1 MLKKI
6 AFGLLWFVVIY
17 FGSAAAIGMVIG
29 LQSLQSTPAPGQDT
43 YTAAQ
48 AATTQVMATIVPF
61 LLLGS
66 AIVAAICTAKG
77 ILPGT
82 RSRKEDTTPANETS

>member
-6 AFGLLWFVVIY
+6 AFGLLWFIVFY
-17 FGSAAAIGMVIG
+17 FGSAAVIGMIVG
-29 LQSLQSTPAPGQDT
+29 LLSTPAPGQDP

-48 AATTQVMATIVPF
+48 AATWQAMRVIVPF

-66 AIVAAICTAKG
+66 AIVALMCTVKG

-82 RSRKEDTTPANETS
+82 RGRKKDTTPPNETS

>member
-1 MLKKI
+1 MLKRI
-6 AFGLLWFVVIY
+6 AFGLLWFFVIY
-17 FGSAAAIGMVIG
+17 FGSAAVIGMVIG
-29 LQSLQSTPAPGQDT
+29 LQSTPTPGQDA

-48 AATTQVMATIVPF
+48 VATTQAMRGIVPY

-77 ILPGT
+77 FLPGT
-82 RSRKEDTTPANETS
+82 GNKKKDSTPS

>member
-6 AFGLLWFVVIY
+6 AFGLLWFVIIY

-29 LQSLQSTPAPGQDT
+29 LLSTPAPGQDAF
-43 YTAAQ
+43 TAAQ
-48 AATTQVMATIVPF
+48 AATKQAMGVIAPF

-66 AIVAAICTAKG
+66 AIVAAMCTAKG

-82 RSRKEDTTPANETS
+82 RSRKADTTPPNETS